1 MTSRALTIPQ
11 IPQAVPPSPPLLYD
25 IRGTT
30 LIGLVI
36 LLVFF
41 VIGGVWAATS
51 RLSGAAIASG
61 MVSPEGQRQTVQ
73 HLEGGII
80 REILVRGGDVVAA
93 GQPLYVL
100 EDIIAQAEVG
110 TLRTRLRTL
119 AATEARLRAERVGA
133 AEIVFDHP
141 SLADETDPEVQA
153 VILQQVNQLN
163 TRRANTESREAILQ
177 QRIAQLDQQI
187 LGAERQLAGARRQNE
202 LIREE
207 IATVV
212 DLVRQGYERKP
223 RLLAL
228 QRAEAEL
235 MGTEGELISRI
246 ARSEEAIGETKLQ
259 IINLTTDRVEAIDGQ
274 LADVQAQRTEV
285 EQRIHESL
293 DRLSRTTI
301 VAPVAGTVLNPRFKT
316 PGGVIRP
323 GEPVLEIV
331 PSNDELIIDVRL
343 PPQEIDQV
351 HRGLEAHVTFPSYPQ
366 RTVMRIPGEVFYVA
380 ADVLEDE
387 RTGMPYFTAK
397 VRVDGDVLRERAPDI
412 ELTPGLP
419 AEVYIT
425 TTERSMLDY
434 LLQPLLQSLERSFRE
449 S

>member
-11 IPQAVPPSPPLLYD
+11 TPQRVPPAPPLLYD
-25 IRGTT
+25 IRNTT

-41 VIGGVWAATS
+41 AIGGVWAATS
-51 RLSGAAIASG
+51 KLSGAAIASG

-80 REILVRGGDVVAA
+80 REILVRGGDVVEA

-100 EDIIAQAEVG
+100 EDVIAQAEVG
-110 TLRTRLRTL
+110 TLRTRLRAL

-133 AEIVFDHP
+133 AEITFDHP
-141 SLADETDPEVQA
+141 SLADRTDPEVQA
-153 VILQQVNQLN
+153 AIQQQVNQLN

-177 QRIAQLDQQI
+177 QRIAQLEQQI
-187 LGAERQLAGARRQNE
+187 IGAERQLTGARRQNE

-207 IATVV
+207 IATVEE
-212 DLVRQGYERKP
+212 LVRQGYERRP

-274 LADVQAQRTEV
+274 LSDVQAQRTEA
-285 EQRIHESL
+285 EQRIQESL

-316 PGGVIRP
+316 PGGVIRS
-323 GEPVLEIV
+323 GEPILEIV
-331 PSNDELIIDVRL
+331 PSTDDLIIDVRL
-343 PPQEIDQV
+343 SPQDIDQV
-351 HRGLEAHVTFPSYPQ
+351 HSGLDAHVTFPSYPQ
-366 RTVMRIPGEVFYVA
+366 RTVLRIPGEVFYVS
-380 ADVLEDE
+380 ADVLEEE

-397 VRVDGDVLRERAPDI
+397 IRVDRGILRERAPDI
-412 ELTPGLP
+412 ELMPGLP

-434 LLQPLLQSLERSFRE
+434 LLQPLLQSMERAFRE
-449 S
+449 G